1 MHKNPPP
8 KIDLSDEAVVQC
20 PYATYQILH
29 RQGGTGVDPAIGT
42 AVGGY
47 QDLMALARDTAT
59 FSSSITQDGQG
70 PRHMGVGSEPVQ
82 PDVEAIFE
90 NAHPMVNALFTA
102 DPPVHTRHRKLL
114 SKALSP
120 GRVRALEPHIR
131 TVARELAEGFRAQ
144 GRLDLFRDF
153 AVPLPVTVI
162 ADVLGVDRA
171 DLWTF
176 KEWGDLMISGNIDVL
191 DHAQRRRVAEAVVA
205 FHRYFIPRI
214 EARRARPTD
223 DLLSEMVNAR
233 EADEPPLSTEE
244 LLPIIDQVLLAGHE
258 TTTNLIGNGVLVLLE
273 RPELL
278 ARLRE
283 NADLIEPFV
292 EEVLRWDPPI
302 QCTYRRATREA
313 ELGGAPITPGAMVV
327 PLWAAAGYDPSVFP
341 EPERFD
347 PERPNV
353 RKHMGFGYGP
363 HFCAGAEL
371 ARLEARIAFDTLLA
385 NCDVLA
391 LDEAE
396 SDLRRLPSFASQG
409 YRRIVLRFSAGGAT
423 GGG

>member
-1 MHKNPPP
+1 
-8 KIDLSDEAVVQC
+8 
-20 PYATYQILH
+20 
-29 RQGGTGVDPAIGT
+29 
-42 AVGGY
+42 
-47 QDLMALARDTAT
+47 
-59 FSSSITQDGQG
+59 
-70 PRHMGVGSEPVQ
+70 
-82 PDVEAIFE
+82 
-90 NAHPMVNALFTA
+90 
-102 DPPVHTRHRKLL
+102 
-114 SKALSP
+114 
-120 GRVRALEPHIR
+120 EPHIR
-131 TVARELAEGFRAQ
+131 SVARELADGFLAR
-144 GRLDLFRDF
+144 GRLDLFREF

-214 EARRARPTD
+214 EARRAKPTD

-278 ARLRE
+278 ARLR
-283 NADLIEPFV
+283 ADASLIEPFV

-302 QCTYRRATREA
+302 QCTYRRATGAA
-313 ELGGAPITPGAMVV
+313 ELGGAAIAPGDMVV
-327 PLWAAAGYDPSVFP
+327 PLWAAAGYDPAMFP

-347 PERPNV
+347 PGRANV

-371 ARLEARIAFDTLLA
+371 ARLEARIAFETLLDCCE
-385 NCDVLA
+385 NLA
-391 LDEAE
+391 LDAKE

-409 YRRIVLRFSAGGAT
+409 FRSIVLTFTPSGG
-423 GGG
+423 